1 MGRSS
6 LSRGVNDAGRHAP
19 KSLKESPFERIQIVG
34 VIHLSE
40 PIDLKQIR
48 QETGKA
54 QALLKPEEVKD
65 HEKNL
70 LRGVFEAWP
79 EIVDGA
85 CEVLN
90 ELFKQQVII
99 AQAADP
105 TPYRVKAVRSD
116 ALRAAVDEKGAEAL
130 NELLRRIDLNDRE
143 ILRRVKAVRA
153 ERDAFQ
159 AERDAARAELAALK
173 GAAPPADQ

>member
-1 MGRSS
+1 MTDAPPSS
-6 LSRGVNDAGRHAP
+6 GS
-19 KSLKESPFERIQIVG
+19 
-34 VIHLSE
+34 
-40 PIDLKQIR
+40 IDLKQIR
-48 QETGKA
+48 EATDKA
-54 QALLKPEEVKD
+54 QEGLDPAQIKD

-105 TPYRVKAVRSD
+105 TPYRVKAVRAD
-116 ALRAAVDEKGAEAL
+116 LLRAGVEEKGAEAL

-143 ILRRVKAVRA
+143 ILRRVRALRVERDALRVERDALKA
-153 ERDAFQ
+153 ERDAIA
-159 AERDAARAELAALK
+159 AERDGARAELAALK
-173 GAAPPADQ
+173 GAAPPAHE